1 MWATLT
7 VSCAYLLNNYSVAPS
22 QFWILTTVSASMIG
36 FALVVYTCSNS
47 NGSDYCCF
55 CCGGLQLSPRN
66 TGPRY
71 VTLKEEDEP
80 R

>member
-1 MWATLT
+1 MWAALT
-7 VSCAYLLNNYSVAPS
+7 VSCTYLLNNSSAAPS
-22 QFWILTTVSASMIG
+22 QFWVLTTVSASMIG
-36 FALVVYTCSNS
+36 FALVVYTCSNG
-47 NGSDYCCF
+47 NGSDY

-66 TGPRY
+66 TGARY